1 MSDETTSNK
10 LPLVICL
17 MGPTASGKTELA
29 MALADKLPCE
39 LISVDSALVYKGL
52 DIGSAKPDAKTL
64 AQYPHH
70 LVDIRDPLQ
79 AYSAADFR
87 EDALAL
93 MADITARGKIPL
105 LVGGTML
112 YFKVLLEGMS
122 ELPAA
127 DSKVRAE
134 IEQLAN
140 THGWPYVHQELAKVD
155 PQTAQRLNPNDP
167 QRVQRALEVYRL
179 SGKPLSQWHSE
190 QTRAQLPYNI
200 VQFAMAP
207 SQRSTLHQR
216 IEKRFKLMLQ
226 LGFLNEVEGLMQRD
240 ELHLDLPA
248 IRAVGYRQAWLH
260 LQGEM
265 DYDTMVDK
273 GIIAT
278 RQLAKRQFT
287 WLRSWPELNWIY
299 TDADGENLPTS
310 VLVERV
316 MERLPATQIE
326 S

>member
-1 MSDETTSNK
+1 MSDSNTREN

-29 MALADKLPCE
+29 MALADRLPCE

-52 DIGSAKPDAKTL
+52 DIGSAKPDAQTL
-64 AQYPHH
+64 AKYPHH
-70 LVDIRDPLQ
+70 LVDIRDPAQ
-79 AYSAADFR
+79 AYSASDFR
-87 EDALAL
+87 DDALAL
-93 MADITARGKIPL
+93 IEDIVSRGKIPL

-127 DSKVRAE
+127 DQAIRAE
-134 IEQLAN
+134 IEALAN
-140 THGWPYVHQELAKVD
+140 EHGWPYVHQELAKVD
-155 PQTAQRLNPNDP
+155 PQAAQRLNPNDP
-167 QRVQRALEVYRL
+167 QRIQRALEVYRL
-179 SGKPLSQWHSE
+179 SGKSLSQWHEE
-190 QTRAQLPYNI
+190 QTSARPPYNF

-207 SQRSTLHQR
+207 CERSTLHQR
-216 IEKRFKLMLQ
+216 IAKRFELMLQ
-226 LGFLNEVEGLMQRD
+226 LGFLAEVEALMQRD
-240 ELHLDLPA
+240 DLHLDLPA

-260 LQGEM
+260 LLGEM

-287 WLRSWPELNWIY
+287 WLRSWPQLNWIY
-299 TDADGENLPTS
+299 TDKDGENRPIS
-310 VLVERV
+310 VLVEQV
-316 MERLPATQIE
+316 VQALPKQE
-326 S
+326 HKS